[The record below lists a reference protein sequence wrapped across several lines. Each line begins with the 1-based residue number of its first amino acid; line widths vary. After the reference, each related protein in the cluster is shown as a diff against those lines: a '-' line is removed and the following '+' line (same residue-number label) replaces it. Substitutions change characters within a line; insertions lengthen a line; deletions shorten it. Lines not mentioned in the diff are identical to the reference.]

1 MNPEEP
7 RPLSATPW
15 AWPFKKVY
23 YGWGIVGAAMVATF
37 ASAPMFGPVL
47 GVFVKPMG
55 DDLGW
60 SRATIA
66 LAFTIGTL
74 AGTLLS
80 AAVGAYLDRHGARGI
95 MIISGMVVA
104 GCLLGMALMTEPW
117 HHWVAFGGGR
127 AIAIAGTQFGTTIA
141 VANWFIR
148 RRGRAM
154 GFAGAGLRIG
164 QAVLPMMLY
173 AIIATWTWRHGF
185 VALAALALVFIV
197 VPSAVYIRRRPEDMG
212 LYPDG
217 IPPEAAPVGGGGGSQ
232 ANARRGIEESWTLR
246 EAIRT
251 RALWLVVLATGGTL
265 FVNGSV
271 NLHAVANFQ
280 DRGIHPALAVSIT
293 AIFAATSVVATF
305 GFGFLTERIHVRY
318 GAMAA
323 SLLYLAAMVVIINAE
338 TYPMA
343 VFFAIV
349 FGAANGGWTTG
360 ERLLLANYFG
370 RRHLG
375 SIRGFAAPLRGLVS
389 PFGAVIAGL
398 VRDNT
403 GSYNQAFLM
412 FAVMSLVVF
421 MAMLLAPPPRKPAA
435 RE

>member
-1 MNPEEP
+1 VNPDAPKSLSPIP
-7 RPLSATPW
+7 R
-15 AWPFKKVY
+15 AWPFKNVY
-23 YGWGIVGAAMVATF
+23 YGWGIVASAMVSTF

-47 GVFVKPMG
+47 GIFVKPIG

-74 AGTLLS
+74 TGTLLS
-80 AAVGAYLDRHGARGI
+80 AAVGVYMDRHGARAI
-95 MIISGMVVA
+95 MVISGMIVA
-104 GCLLGMALMTEPW
+104 TCLLGMAMMTEPW
-117 HHWVAFGGGR
+117 HHWLFFGGGR
-127 AIAIAGTQFGTTIA
+127 AVAIAGTQFGTTIA

-154 GFAGAGLRIG
+154 GFAGAGLRVG
-164 QAVLPMMLY
+164 QAVLPLMLY
-173 AIIATWTWRHGF
+173 AIIAAWTWRQGF
-185 VALAALALVFIV
+185 VALSALALVFIV
-197 VPSAVYIRRRPEDMG
+197 VPSFVYIRRRPEDMG

-217 IPPEAAPVGGGGGSQ
+217 IAPDETPQTPGRTQ
-232 ANARRGIEESWTLR
+232 TNAQRGIEESWTLR

-280 DRGIHPALAVSIT
+280 DQGMHQGLAVTIT
-293 AIFAATSVVATF
+293 TIFATTSVVATF
-305 GFGFLTERIHVRY
+305 GFGILTDRIHVRY
-318 GAMAA
+318 GSMAA
-323 SLLYLAAMVVIINAE
+323 SLLYLAAMVIIINAH

-343 VFFAIV
+343 VLFAIV

-375 SIRGFAAPLRGLVS
+375 AIRGFAAPLRGTVS

-398 VRDNT
+398 IYDRT
-403 GSYNQAFLM
+403 GNYNQAFFM
-412 FAVMSLVVF
+412 FAIMSLLVF
-421 MAMLLAPPPRKPAA
+421 IAMFLAVPPQKPVAK
-435 RE
+435 